1 MTALAL
7 AHGLTFANL
16 HERDGLVR
24 LDGFFVRWLV
34 GVDAG
39 LHAKLMAARAAPEAM
54 AAKEE
59 SNLLIE
65 LGPSL
70 EDFVGDL
77 FGVTEEVATLR
88 ARHNELAALFDC
100 KRLFVQRY
108 VTRAIKPDA
117 AAVIDGAEA
126 TNAIAALVEFADVT
140 PDRLEAAELRY
151 AQAVKKLLGPE
162 FKVETATAEIE

>member
-1 MTALAL
+1 MPGLAL
-7 AHGLTFANL
+7 AHGLPFPDL
-16 HERDGLVR
+16 HYRDGLVR
-24 LDGFFVRWLV
+24 LDGAFVRWLE
-34 GVDAG
+34 GVDAR
-39 LHAKLMAARAAPEAM
+39 LHAKLMAARAAPETL

-59 SNLLIE
+59 STLLIE

-108 VTRAIKPDA
+108 VTRASKPDA
-117 AAVIDGAEA
+117 AALIDCAEA
-126 TNAIAALVEFADVT
+126 TTARAAL
-140 PDRLEAAELRY
+140 
-151 AQAVKKLLGPE
+151 G
-162 FKVETATAEIE
+162 